1 MDASSSA
8 RPEGVMAIEFDWRDP
23 MEVILKED
31 VAKLGAR
38 GDVVNAGAPERGESW
53 AVRFAVVDA
62 CQTMRAVQEIDGVH
76 AIDTDEENVF
86 DI

>member
-1 MDASSSA
+1 
-8 RPEGVMAIEFDWRDP
+8 
-23 MEVILKED
+23 
-31 VAKLGAR
+31 
-38 GDVVNAGAPERGESW
+38 VNAGAPERGESW